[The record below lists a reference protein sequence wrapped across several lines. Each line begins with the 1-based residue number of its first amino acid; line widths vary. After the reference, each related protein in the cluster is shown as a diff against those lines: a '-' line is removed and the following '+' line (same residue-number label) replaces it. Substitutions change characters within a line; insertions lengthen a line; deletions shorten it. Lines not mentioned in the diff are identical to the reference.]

1 MKLIII
7 DKRVRLMETLI
18 KDLPNIIK
26 DKYNLTD
33 ENDIVYLIQI
43 SPSKNLWV
51 TKKIVYREV
60 YKNIIKRI
68 FTMHNIESDESLL
81 YRAETEFYKYLR
93 KM

>member
-7 DKRVRLMETLI
+7 DKRVRLMETFI